1 MKKPPGSYH
10 HGDLR
15 SALIEETERMIAADH
30 LDQVTITV
38 LGRRLG
44 VARSAPYRHFVGK
57 TDLLCAVATR
67 AFARRCTQ
75 WHQIRTDRSL
85 PALERLRSLMR
96 AYFAFAV
103 EHRDEYRLMYREN
116 LVGENES
123 DELATAREDLFA
135 EITQFMLDAQAAGA
149 IAVGDPQ
156 EQVLFCWAPFH
167 GMASFV
173 LDQHLPVELFE
184 GILERT
190 IESVL
195 RGLGCETPTVQ
206 P

>member
-1 MKKPPGSYH
+1 
-10 HGDLR
+10 
-15 SALIEETERMIAADH
+15 
-30 LDQVTITV
+30 
-38 LGRRLG
+38 
-44 VARSAPYRHFVGK
+44 
-57 TDLLCAVATR
+57 
-67 AFARRCTQ
+67 
-75 WHQIRTDRSL
+75 
-85 PALERLRSLMR
+85 MR
-96 AYFAFAV
+96 AYFAFAA

-184 GILERT
+184 GMLERT

-195 RGLGCETPTVQ
+195 RGLGCETATVLD
-206 P
+206 